1 MNDLSFSTIFLHG
14 ILLSIGMGVIILG
27 GMSLNPRIML
37 SDYPPQIKA
46 QVPPMTSEDKRQ
58 QKILG
63 IFFWGFALAIFFY
76 SSSQLAARSGGQLS
90 FGAAFLNSYLVF
102 QISNLFDFLVL
113 DYLILTVLHPKFL
126 LIPEVNASM
135 LAGTTR
141 FHFIGF
147 LKGIVIGVVLAA
159 IIAIISII
167 IW

>member
-1 MNDLSFSTIFLHG
+1 MPELSLSTILLHG
-14 ILLSIGMGVIILG
+14 LILSIGMGGIILS
-27 GMSLNPRIML
+27 GMTLNPRIML

-63 IFFWGFALAIFFY
+63 IFFWGFALALFFY
-76 SSSQLAARSGGQLS
+76 SNSQLAGRSGGQLS

-113 DYLILTVLHPKFL
+113 DYLILTMLHPKFL

-135 LAGTTR
+135 LAGTIR

-147 LKGIVIGVVLAA
+147 LKGLIIGAVFAA
-159 IIAIISII
+159 IIALISIV

>member
-1 MNDLSFSTIFLHG
+1 MTDLSFSAILLHG
-14 ILLSIGMGVIILG
+14 IILSIGMGLIILG

-37 SDYPPQIKA
+37 SDYPPNIQA
-46 QVPPMTSEDKRQ
+46 QVPQMNSEDKRQ

-63 IFFWGFALAIFFY
+63 VFFWGFALAVFFY
-76 SSSQLAARSGGQLS
+76 SNSQLAARSGGQLS
-90 FGAAFLNSYLVF
+90 FGATFLNSYLVF

-126 LIPEVNASM
+126 LIPEVNTSM

-147 LKGIVIGVVLAA
+147 LKGLLIGAVFAA
-159 IIAIISII
+159 IIALISIV